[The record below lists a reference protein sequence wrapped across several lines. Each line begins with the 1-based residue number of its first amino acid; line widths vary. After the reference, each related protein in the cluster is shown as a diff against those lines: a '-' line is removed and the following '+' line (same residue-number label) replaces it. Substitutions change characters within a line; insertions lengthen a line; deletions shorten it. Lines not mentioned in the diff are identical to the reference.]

1 MFTPSQLS
9 HKGKV
14 LPKKSTKNPQPL
26 ALFCLAYPMATLVFA
41 FVNGSSQTIACG
53 PLRYSCCIA
62 ALQNLLQSNSA
73 GRKIKGRMGWRRG
86 VGGWEK
92 GGRTRGRVVF
102 SLHHIPTH
110 RWSGSDSFQT
120 VKKYSSQTF
129 VQPKD
134 NVQQHWLRHENSAA
148 DGSLMYE
155 ASRTALVM

>member
-1 MFTPSQLS
+1 MCLPQVNYLTKERFCQKK
-9 HKGKV
+9 HK
-14 LPKKSTKNPQPL
+14 KKPQPL
-26 ALFCLAYPMATLVFA
+26 ALFCLAYPMATVVFA

-102 SLHHIPTH
+102 LLHHGMVLIHFRRSRSSPAKHLFNPKTTFNNTG
-110 RWSGSDSFQT
+110 SGT
-120 VKKYSSQTF
+120 
-129 VQPKD
+129 
-134 NVQQHWLRHENSAA
+134 
-148 DGSLMYE
+148 
-155 ASRTALVM
+155 RTAQLMAH

>member
-1 MFTPSQLS
+1 MC
-9 HKGKV
+9 
-14 LPKKSTKNPQPL
+14 LPQVNYLTKERFCQKKTQKTPQPL
-26 ALFCLAYPMATLVFA
+26 ALFCLAYPMATVVFA

-73 GRKIKGRMGWRRG
+73 GREIKGRMGWRRG

-110 RWSGSDSFQT
+110 H
-120 VKKYSSQTF
+120 
-129 VQPKD
+129 
-134 NVQQHWLRHENSAA
+134 NLQQHRLVLIHFRRSRSSPAKHLFNPKKTFNNT
-148 DGSLMYE
+148 GSGT
-155 ASRTALVM
+155 RTAQLMAH